1 MAAKLVTSCS
11 NRLKILQTET
21 PEHMTSSSRGD
32 NQLTAE
38 EAGDLMEQWDST
50 RCSRAWQHHCRAVQ
64 PVLEK
69 RQWWQTHLAGQQ
81 RDIRRVVVAKSP
93 WEDESKIWSWP
104 RRGNAPSNPKQSAPS
119 FSSWP
124 STAIPSFLFSDT
136 NASSSPHGEQKK
148 LHPRTASVDD
158 REASEWWRAHCTQ
171 SHLTGIRPSQ
181 TEKQQATTVNNTDPD
196 ILTPEMV
203 ANCELH
209 SLQQRTK
216 REACSQSI
224 EHDVEQR
231 VKALNTQVQRRV
243 HDVEQQIEA
252 NTRLIQEVA
261 QRKVERRARITRE
274 QQAAATI
281 QRHARGMRGRRQ
293 AREQRAEFFVMVRGR
308 AIRRGRC
315 EECGDERAVLECQ
328 QCEESVRFCP
338 TCWVHVHSTRRRKN
352 HVAIPMTA
360 VVVPTSVR
368 EVNEG
373 LAAPRK
379 VATTNVPSKAKAAK
393 AEATVEPRLR
403 ALPSPQAKHSM
414 TRKAESVA
422 IDMMREGEAELEE
435 ACALARS
442 VRREVVGAEA
452 AAIVQEEES
461 QVDPT
466 LLEMAAESADMSPI
480 PEVEADF
487 AAGMEAVEC
496 SGDVEKAK
504 LEDPTPALQEEAAVR
519 VEAVDGR
526 LDEDTEGASPA
537 VGHVEEPTDAGR
549 EADAS
554 A

>member
-1 MAAKLVTSCS
+1 M
-11 NRLKILQTET
+11 
-21 PEHMTSSSRGD
+21 
-32 NQLTAE
+32 
-38 EAGDLMEQWDST
+38 
-50 RCSRAWQHHCRAVQ
+50 
-64 PVLEK
+64 
-69 RQWWQTHLAGQQ
+69 
-81 RDIRRVVVAKSP
+81 
-93 WEDESKIWSWP
+93 
-104 RRGNAPSNPKQSAPS
+104 
-119 FSSWP
+119 
-124 STAIPSFLFSDT
+124 
-136 NASSSPHGEQKK
+136 
-148 LHPRTASVDD
+148 
-158 REASEWWRAHCTQ
+158 
-171 SHLTGIRPSQ
+171 
-181 TEKQQATTVNNTDPD
+181 TTVNSTNPD

-209 SLQQRTK
+209 SLQQRAK
-216 REACSQSI
+216 RNACSQSI
-224 EHDVEQR
+224 ERDVEQR
-231 VKALNTQVQRRV
+231 VKALNAQVQRRV
-243 HDVEQQIEA
+243 HDMEQQIEA

-274 QQAAATI
+274 QQAASTI

-360 VVVPTSVR
+360 VVVPTPVR
-368 EVNEG
+368 EVDEG
-373 LAAPRK
+373 LDAPRK
-379 VATTNVPSKAKAAK
+379 VATTKVPSKVRVVK
-393 AEATVEPRLR
+393 AEATIEPRLR

-414 TRKAESVA
+414 TREAESVA
-422 IDMMREGEAELEE
+422 IDTMHEDEAELEE

-442 VRREVVGAEA
+442 VRREVAGAEA
-452 AAIVQEEES
+452 AAIAQEEEP

-466 LLEMAAESADMSPI
+466 LLEMATDSADMSPI

-504 LEDPTPALQEEAAVR
+504 LEEPTPALQKEAAVR
-519 VEAVDGR
+519 MEAAGEHR
-526 LDEDTEGASPA
+526 DEGTEEDSPA
-537 VGHVEEPTDAGR
+537 VGPVVEEPTDAGR